1 MKMVTDFPGE
11 GETGGVEM
19 RGANIRVLLFV
30 VVGIDRV
37 RDGDPCHVA
46 RQLSPRDDKVELNV
60 PTTHLRATFCERV
73 IKAAVEPVG
82 SARARAFSRVLA
94 RKVGNTSDFHCLDG
108 SQPAPSRSHARLE
121 HLCESLPIVH
131 HGDPGPTGE

>member
-19 RGANIRVLLFV
+19 RAANIRVLLFV

-60 PTTHLRATFCERV
+60 PTTHLRATF
-73 IKAAVEPVG
+73 
-82 SARARAFSRVLA
+82 
-94 RKVGNTSDFHCLDG
+94 
-108 SQPAPSRSHARLE
+108 
-121 HLCESLPIVH
+121 
-131 HGDPGPTGE
+131 

>member
-11 GETGGVEM
+11 GETRGVEM

-60 PTTHLRATFCERV
+60 PTTHLRATSA
-73 IKAAVEPVG
+73 KG
-82 SARARAFSRVLA
+82 SSKPPSSR
-94 RKVGNTSDFHCLDG
+94 
-108 SQPAPSRSHARLE
+108 
-121 HLCESLPIVH
+121 
-131 HGDPGPTGE
+131 